1 MDDTSLSPLR
11 VLVVDDDA
19 DTRETLALLLRMW
32 GNDARGVSNGP
43 SALVQADDY
52 HPNVI
57 LLDIC
62 MPGMDG
68 CEVARQ
74 LRQRPRSG
82 EFYLVSLTGYDQEDV
97 RRRSRE
103 MGCDEHWLKPVEPDV
118 LRHLL
123 EARKQARN
131 ASAVA
136 QC

>member
-1 MDDTSLSPLR
+1 MDDTSLLPLR
-11 VLVVDDDA
+11 VLVVDDDV
-19 DTRETLALLLRMW
+19 DTRETLTLLLRMW

-52 HPNVI
+52 HPDVI

-74 LRQRPRSG
+74 LRQRPRSE

-103 MGCDEHWLKPVEPDV
+103 MGCDEHWIKPVEPNV
-118 LRHLL
+118 LRRFL
-123 EARKQARN
+123 EARKKGQD
-131 ASAVA
+131 ASAA
-136 QC
+136 APC